1 MNKLGNISKQSK
13 ILIIVIALFL
23 VISVGYAI
31 FSQSIEVKGTASA
44 EGDFNII
51 FERINQ
57 IAGQGS
63 QNATAEIINQG
74 KELQINVPKLEYP
87 TAYST
92 FNVTVKNNSSMAAKV
107 TGIQTNGI
115 ESEDIKVTYTGVN
128 TGDILNINEE
138 KEVEIRVTWDR
149 NSTNTYVQ
157 ANFTIAITY
166 EQVTGS
172 VSTTSSSAPEQ
183 SDLFTWDGPT
193 VVSGLTEKGIEEVK
207 QNGGHLVIPEGVTEI
222 ADANVN
228 VSLAGI
234 DLSSID
240 KGFSPYT
247 IGKLGTGAS
256 QEEIN
261 KYNIIKTI
269 SFPST
274 IKKIGKGAFIGC
286 TNLTNGINL
295 PSGLQEIGDAA
306 FIQSNINGVLNIPN
320 TVTTIGAYAFGVSN
334 ITGALV
340 IPDSVTEIGFY
351 AFYTNYTISSISFG
365 KNLKVI
371 PEAAFAGVRALIEEL
386 YIPDTIEEIKAR
398 AFNPGPNR
406 ISVSKNTKY
415 DDSAFYSGATVT
427 IRD

>member
-107 TGIQTNGI
+107 IGIQTNGI

-172 VSTTSSSAPEQ
+172 VSTTSSAPEQ

-222 ADANVN
+222 ADVN
-228 VSLAGI
+228 VDELISNN
-234 DLSSID
+234 SMTWD
-240 KGFSPYT
+240 KGFSPFAIAKT
-247 IGKLGTGAS
+247 NFNDSSAITNS
-256 QEEIN
+256 EV
-261 KYNIIKTI
+261 NIIKSV

-274 IKKIGKGAFIGC
+274 LKKIGAGAFVYCMYITGE
-286 TNLTNGINL
+286 LSL
-295 PSGLQEIGDAA
+295 PSNLQEVGKMA
-306 FIQSNINGVLNIPN
+306 FMSSGISGNL
-320 TVTTIGAYAFGVSN
+320 Y
-334 ITGALV
+334 
-340 IPDSVTEIGFY
+340 IPDSVKTIGNQ
-351 AFYTNYTISSISFG
+351 AFYMPNLTSASI
-365 KNLKVI
+365 
-371 PEAAFAGVRALIEEL
+371 
-386 YIPDTIEEIKAR
+386 
-398 AFNPGPNR
+398 
-406 ISVSKNTKY
+406 SKNTSY
-415 DDSAFYSGATVT
+415 ESDAFFGSTSIT

>member
-23 VISVGYAI
+23 VISVSVGYAI

-157 ANFTIAITY
+157 ANFTISITY

-172 VSTTSSSAPEQ
+172 VSTTSSAPEQ

-222 ADANVN
+222 ADVN
-228 VSLAGI
+228 VDELISNN
-234 DLSSID
+234 SKTWD
-240 KGFSPYT
+240 KGFSPFAIAKTNSSDSSVIYN
-247 IGKLGTGAS
+247 S
-256 QEEIN
+256 EV
-261 KYNIIKTI
+261 NIIK
-269 SFPST
+269 SVSLPST
-274 IKKIGKGAFIGC
+274 LKKIGAGAFVYCMYITGE
-286 TNLTNGINL
+286 LSL
-295 PSGLQEIGDAA
+295 PSNLQEVGKMA
-306 FIQSNINGVLNIPN
+306 FMSSGISGNLH
-320 TVTTIGAYAFGVSN
+320 
-334 ITGALV
+334 
-340 IPDSVTEIGFY
+340 IPDSVKTIGNQ
-351 AFYTNYTISSISFG
+351 AFYMSNLTSVSISSNTSYESSSFPERT
-365 KNLKVI
+365 VI
-371 PEAAFAGVRALIEEL
+371 
-386 YIPDTIEEIKAR
+386 
-398 AFNPGPNR
+398 
-406 ISVSKNTKY
+406 TK
-415 DDSAFYSGATVT
+415 
-427 IRD
+427 RD